1 MFKRLGEN
9 KLSRKAWVII
19 IGTPFAL
26 ILVLLLLSLAIRMG
40 K

>member
-9 KLSRKAWVII
+9 KLSKKAWIVI
-19 IGTPFAL
+19 IGTPFLLVLALL
-26 ILVLLLLSLAIRMG
+26 ILSVLIRWS